1 MGKTVTKNVIN
12 ENGKETVKVFE
23 TDKYYIKTSLFR
35 YINIDYD
42 KSYRYDNESGFSEIG
57 KKMAVMRY
65 NSNQLL
71 SEFQD
76 VNGFLD
82 ESVLGIQDIKM
93 DVDAYID
100 RNKNNTA
107 SFERHNILGEVNT
120 FDDLSNYRNNYFNL

>member
-1 MGKTVTKNVIN
+1 
-12 ENGKETVKVFE
+12 
-23 TDKYYIKTSLFR
+23 
-35 YINIDYD
+35 
-42 KSYRYDNESGFSEIG
+42 
-57 KKMAVMRY
+57 MRY

-120 FDDLSNYRNNYFNL
+120 FDDLSNYRNNYFNLYLIKRS